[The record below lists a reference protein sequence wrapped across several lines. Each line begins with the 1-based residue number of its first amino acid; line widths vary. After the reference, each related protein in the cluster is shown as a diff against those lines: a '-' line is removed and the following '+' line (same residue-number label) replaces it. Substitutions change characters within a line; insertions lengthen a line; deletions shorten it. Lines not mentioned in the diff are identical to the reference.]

1 MSCMLMPCNN
11 WKWQCSGTPA
21 ANCIEVLASGL
32 PSSSQQPV
40 GRVRPAPP
48 LITAPKAF
56 TRMPPAP
63 PPVVVSI
70 LGVTDD
76 EPEEVTVTS
85 EGPATKKRRITPTAS
100 RAFYFFIGTFDT

>member
-1 MSCMLMPCNN
+1 MHRLADQLHADAMQQLEVAMLR
-11 WKWQCSGTPA
+11 TPV

-40 GRVRPAPP
+40 GRVIPAPP

-63 PPVVVSI
+63 PPVAVPI

-76 EPEEVTVTS
+76 EP
-85 EGPATKKRRITPTAS
+85 KRS
-100 RAFYFFIGTFDT
+100 L